1 MILLEYIDTFYF
13 VLAFGIGIFL
23 SYIFAPEPRIIVQY
37 PTPDN
42 AGKIT
47 YQDDAGVCYK
57 YRAVSTS
64 TQCPS
69 DKSKVKDLKLQ
80 N

>member
-23 SYIFAPEPRIIVQY
+23 SYIFAPEPQIIIQY

-57 YRAVSTS
+57 YRAVSA
-64 TQCPS
+64 QCPA
-69 DKSKVKDLKLQ
+69 DKSKIKDLKLQ

>member
-1 MILLEYIDTFYF
+1 MLFQYIDTFYF
-13 VLAFGIGIFL
+13 IVAFSIGVFISYVLA
-23 SYIFAPEPRIIVQY
+23 PPPQIVIQY
-37 PTPDN
+37 PTPEN

-57 YRAVSTS
+57 YRSVNV
-64 TQCPS
+64 QCPTDS
-69 DKSKVKDLKLQ
+69 SKVKKLNIQ

>member
-1 MILLEYIDTFYF
+1 MLDYIDTFYF

-23 SYIFAPEPRIIVQY
+23 SYIFAPAPKVVIQY

-47 YQDDAGVCYK
+47 YQDDAGICYK
-57 YRAVSTS
+57 YKTVAM
-64 TQCPS
+64 QCPT
-69 DKSKVKDLKLQ
+69 DKSKLKELPIQ
-80 N
+80 

>member
-1 MILLEYIDTFYF
+1 MVFQYIDPFYF
-13 VLAFGIGIFL
+13 IVAFSIGVFISYVLA
-23 SYIFAPEPRIIVQY
+23 PPPQIVIQY
-37 PTPDN
+37 PTPEN

-57 YRAVSTS
+57 YRKVNV
-64 TQCPS
+64 QCPS
-69 DKSKVKDLKLQ
+69 DPSKVKPLNIQ